1 MTEIHPTAIVSSS
14 AEIGKD
20 VRIGPYA
27 ILEDR
32 ARIGDGSEVFAQAQ
46 VRADSVVGE
55 RCQIGSGAMI
65 GADPQFIG
73 FDRSTKSGVRMGNDN
88 VIREYVTL
96 HRSIEENGETVIGDG
111 NYLMNGAHVG
121 HDSVV
126 GSDNVMAN
134 NVLLGGHVEMG
145 DRCFLGGGAVFHQ
158 FVRIG
163 DFVMAQGLS
172 GTSHDVPPYT
182 MLAGTDNE
190 IAGLNVVGL
199 RRGGFEANERNE
211 IKEVFKTV
219 YRSQL
224 NLKQALEELGNREW
238 GEAARRL
245 IDFLSSDSKKGFCL
259 KLYNK

>member
-1 MTEIHPTAIVSSS
+1 MTEIHPTAIVSGS
-14 AEIGKD
+14 AEIGQE

-27 ILEDR
+27 IIGDR
-32 ARIGDGSEVFAQAQ
+32 ARIGDGCEIAAQVQ
-46 VRADSVVGE
+46 VRADSVVGKN
-55 RCQIGSGAMI
+55 CQIGSGAMI
-65 GADPQFIG
+65 GADAQFIG
-73 FDRSTKSGVRMGNDN
+73 FDRSRRSGVRMGDDN
-88 VIREYVTL
+88 VIREFVTL
-96 HRSIEENGETVIGDG
+96 HRSIEENGETVIGDR

-126 GSDNVMAN
+126 GHDNVMAN

-145 DRCFLGGGAVFHQ
+145 NRCFLGGGAVFHQ

-199 RRGGFEANERNE
+199 RRGGFDAKERDE

-219 YRSQL
+219 YRKQL
-224 NLKQALEELGNREW
+224 NLKQALEDLEQRDW
-238 GEAARRL
+238 GKAARRL